1 MAAWQQSARR
11 PGLALGELRHW
22 EQHGCYAKRSIFFL
36 IMKNPL
42 LQRARPDILRRALKL
57 SIEENPEES
66 KY

>member
-22 EQHGCYAKRSIFFL
+22 EQHGYYAKRSIFFL

-42 LQRARPDILRRALKL
+42 LQRA
-57 SIEENPEES
+57 
-66 KY
+66 